1 MFCIHK
7 FFLILIFYSEGD
19 GEKLIVE
26 HGVEAEMIEQQLH
39 NQDSGVATAG
49 AVVAEEDTE
58 DAVKLV
64 FQTSLEKPL
73 QSGILRGLNRL
84 DGFPCQHCP
93 RVLATKY
100 SLMIHTRIHTG
111 EKPHHCT
118 VCPSKFMHPTDLRR
132 HMLKHTGE
140 KPFKCDVCGA
150 CFTQTTSLK
159 GHSRQHPGPKPHKC
173 AECGESFVA
182 AVLLKTHERIHNQV
196 QTFKCTHC
204 DETYKSI
211 EQVMEHCQNFHT
223 ISVSE

>member
-1 MFCIHK
+1 MSSFSTYT
-7 FFLILIFYSEGD
+7 FLLES

-26 HGVEAEMIEQQLH
+26 HGIDTELMEQQ
-39 NQDSGVATAG
+39 QQQEDGITQ
-49 AVVAEEDTE
+49 EEGEGGDE
-58 DAVKLV
+58 DPVKLV

-84 DGFPCQHCP
+84 NGFPCQHCP

-118 VCPSKFMHPTDLRR
+118 ICPSKFIHPTDLRR

-173 AECGESFVA
+173 EECCESFVA

-204 DETYKSI
+204 DESFKSI
-211 EQVMEHCQNFHT
+211 EEVMDHCQNFHT
-223 ISVSE
+223 ISVSKLFLK